1 MIFSELYSAYYNA
14 VANII
19 KTAISHPVKKE
30 ELRKII
36 EENAFGES
44 VLNIEPAFTEERWQ
58 VLFSDGMTNIENDPV
73 MPFTNAQKRWLKAIS
88 LDPRIRLFC
97 DDTFDLPDVE
107 PLFTPDDYVV
117 FDKYSDGD
125 DFEDEGY
132 RERFRLILEAIKE
145 EQTLK
150 ISMDDRR
157 GRRLSR
163 IIIPKYLEYSEK
175 DDKFRLFALG
185 KPNGGTFNL
194 GRIIKCEKYT
204 ENIEIEKMKETHHEK
219 CSVVFELYDYR
230 KALERVL
237 LHFAHFEKEVVK
249 ESEKKYRVTVVY
261 EKEDETEL
269 VIRILS
275 FGPMIKV
282 IEPDDFVNLIKKRLI
297 DQKGCGL

>member
-14 VANII
+14 VAVII
-19 KTAISHPVKKE
+19 KNAIDHPVKKE

-36 EENAFGES
+36 EDNAFGES
-44 VLNIEPAFTEERWQ
+44 VLNIEPAFDEERWQ
-58 VLFSDGMTNIENDPV
+58 VLLPDGTTNITHSPV
-73 MPFTNAQKRWLKAIS
+73 MPLTIVQKRWLKAIS
-88 LDPRIRLFC
+88 LDPRIKLFC
-97 DDTFDLPDVE
+97 DDIFVFPDVE
-107 PLFTPDDYVV
+107 PLFTPDDYTV

-125 DFEDEGY
+125 NYEDVGY
-132 RERFRLILEAIKE
+132 IERFRIILDAIEKE
-145 EQTLK
+145 KPLK
-150 ISMDDRR
+150 ISVDDRR

-175 DDKFRLFALG
+175 DDKFRVIAYG
-185 KPNGGTFNL
+185 KPNGGTYNL
-194 GRIIKCEKYT
+194 GRITRCEYAEGK
-204 ENIEIEKMKETHHEK
+204 IEKDDVKEQPHEK
-219 CSVVFELYDYR
+219 GTVVFELYDYR

-237 LHFAHFEKEVVK
+237 LHFAHFEKEVLK
-249 ESEKKYRVTVVY
+249 ETEGKYKVTITY

-282 IEPDDFVNLIKKRLI
+282 IEPDSFVDLIKKRLI

>member
-19 KTAISHPVKKE
+19 KTAISHPVTKE
-30 ELRKII
+30 ELRNII

-44 VLNIEPAFTEERWQ
+44 VLNIEPAFVEERWQ
-58 VLFSDGMTNIENDPV
+58 VLFSDGTTNIENNPV
-73 MPFTNAQKRWLKAIS
+73 MPFTIAQKRWLKAIS
-88 LDPRIRLFC
+88 LDPRIKLFS
-97 DDTFDLPDVE
+97 DETFDFPEVE
-107 PLFTPDDYVV
+107 PLFTPDDYDV

-125 DFEDEGY
+125 NFEDEGY
-132 RERFRLILEAIKE
+132 CERFHLILESIKE
-145 EQTLK
+145 SQPLK

-157 GRRLSR
+157 GRRSSK

-175 DDKFRLFALG
+175 DDKFRLIAIG

-194 GRIIKCEKYT
+194 GRINKCEKYT
-204 ENIEIEKMKETHHEK
+204 NKIEIGEMKEQHHEK
-219 CSVVFELYDYR
+219 CNVVFELYDYR

-237 LHFAHFEKEVVK
+237 LHFAHFEKEVIK
-249 ESEKKYRVTVVY
+249 ESEKKYRVSVTY

-282 IEPDDFVNLIKKRLI
+282 IEPNNFVNLIKQRLI
-297 DQKGCGL
+297 DQKSCGL